1 MKYTSLLLG
10 LFALLTASVRADQ
23 DIAISELP
31 APVAKAIEAR
41 FPGQTPLAAEKE
53 TKVDTVVYEVKI
65 RHEEKAYEVTA
76 TPDGVIHRVHPI
88 KKENRI
94 PVSELPVA
102 VVDGLKKRF
111 PDGVLLSAEKERS
124 LFLGYFEVKVRAGL
138 FVYDVDIKA
147 DGKITKV
154 EE

>member
-10 LFALLTASVRADQ
+10 LFALLTVTVRADQ

-31 APVAKAIEAR
+31 TLVTKAIEAR
-41 FPGQTPLAAEKE
+41 FPGQIPLAAEKE
-53 TKVDTVVYEVKI
+53 TKSETLVYEVKV
-65 RHEEKAYEVTA
+65 RHESKAYEITV
-76 TPDGVIHRVHPI
+76 TPDGVIHRVHTI

-102 VVDGLKKRF
+102 VVDSLKKRF

-124 LFLGYFEVKVRAGL
+124 LFRGYFEVKVRAGL
-138 FVYDVDIKA
+138 FVYDVDINA

-154 EE
+154 ED